1 MTVVVVGALSDG
13 RVRVLNGPA
22 QALDEVFAKE
32 LALQV
37 AGRHALSEGHGALV
51 CVALDGDVCHC
62 SLLEIFFMEISADH
76 APPGRGRTLR
86 SRHLPHR
93 GWSSPLAPGI
103 QSPQEG
109 QGQPRCGSAA
119 ASARVWANRCTVA
132 WPTDL
137 WRQSQQRQTGNEVAW
152 ARCGPRITNDA
163 YRDGGSS
170 SASREIGA
178 FAGS

>member
-37 AGRHALSEGHGALV
+37 AGQHALSEGHGALV

-62 SLLEIFFMEISADH
+62 SPRIVLHGNFRRSRASG
-76 APPGRGRTLR
+76 AGRTLR
-86 SRHLPHR
+86 SRHLSHR

-109 QGQPRCGSAA
+109 M
-119 ASARVWANRCTVA
+119 
-132 WPTDL
+132 
-137 WRQSQQRQTGNEVAW
+137 
-152 ARCGPRITNDA
+152 
-163 YRDGGSS
+163 
-170 SASREIGA
+170 
-178 FAGS
+178 